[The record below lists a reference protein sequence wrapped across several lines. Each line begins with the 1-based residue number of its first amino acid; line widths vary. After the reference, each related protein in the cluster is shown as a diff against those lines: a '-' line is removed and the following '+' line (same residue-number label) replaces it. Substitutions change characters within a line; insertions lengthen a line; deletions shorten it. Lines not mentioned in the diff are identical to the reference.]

1 MASDYQHGKMEV
13 TGHGKTYSGFM
24 TGSIWGAGLIILI
37 CLFPI
42 LIFGVQMG
50 WFGALMVTTIVGL
63 IYGLVLRMKGGW
75 FAAVI
80 GLAIFGAILSTIISI
95 LS

>member
-1 MASDYQHGKMEV
+1 MASDYQHGNMEI
-13 TGHGKTYSGFM
+13 TGHSKTYTGFM
-24 TGSIWGAGLIILI
+24 AGSIWGAGLIIMI

-42 LIFGVQMG
+42 LVFGAHVS
-50 WFGALMVTTIVGL
+50 WFGALIITALVGIL
-63 IYGLVLRMKGGW
+63 YGLVLKMKGGW

-80 GLAIFGAILSTIISI
+80 GLTIFGAVLSTIISI